1 MIRLS
6 RVSAFAEP
14 DPLLYRP
21 KADDRIKQ
29 TREARAD
36 TSKSSAVPLRVTSK
50 ASIALGFVTLTRCA
64 CPPRPKAVPGYTRP
78 KGTPV
83 RERPHLF
90 PFSDYLDSMSF
101 QPSRECDEWPNE
113 CIISVVGVWT
123 VA

>member
-1 MIRLS
+1 M
-6 RVSAFAEP
+6 SAFAEP

-29 TREARAD
+29 MREARAD

-64 CPPRPKAVPGYTRP
+64 CPPALKVSRVIPARRVHPS
-78 KGTPV
+78 
-83 RERPHLF
+83 ERPHLF